1 VIFLPPSLLDTD
13 TLSEFV
19 KGRNPHIVM
28 MDSLYLQQYG
38 HFTFSVVTLYEIL
51 RGLKAKKAFVQMTKF
66 LRLCQQSHVLP
77 ITIEIAQRA
86 ADIYD
91 DLRQKGQPISDA
103 DIFIAATALEYGLV
117 LVTNNLSHFQRIPS
131 LIVMSWAT

>member
-1 VIFLPPSLLDTD
+1 M
-13 TLSEFV
+13 

-28 MDSLYLQQYG
+28 MGSLYLQQYG

-51 RGLKAKKAFVQMTKF
+51 RGLKAKRAFVQMTKF

-91 DLRQKGQPISDA
+91 DLRQKGNRSLTLTSSLQ
-103 DIFIAATALEYGLV
+103 
-117 LVTNNLSHFQRIPS
+117 QRHWS
-131 LIVMSWAT
+131 MAWCW